1 MTEIKICGL
10 NQQQDIHAVNKL
22 FPEFIGFVFAPSQR
36 QISFER
42 AKKLHSLLSPSIKTV
57 GVFVEPSNK
66 DVLAL
71 YSMGIIQVAQL
82 HGTVSYEQIKFL
94 QKKGLEIIQ
103 VKRSNQSTNNS
114 PAEYIMFDSPKPGSG
129 KKADLNKLT
138 RPQRPFVI
146 AGGLN
151 ASNVTQVIEKFHPD
165 IVDVSSGVE
174 TNGKKDPQKI
184 KEFIRSVRNA
194 K

>member
-1 MTEIKICGL
+1 MTKIKICGL
-10 NQQQDIHAVNKL
+10 KRNQDIHTVNKL
-22 FPEFIGFVFAPSQR
+22 LPEFIGFVFAPSQR
-36 QISFER
+36 EISFEQ
-42 AKKLHSLLSPSIKTV
+42 AKKLHSLLSPLIKTV

-71 YSMGIIQVAQL
+71 YSMGVIQIAQL
-82 HGTVSYEQIKFL
+82 HGNIAHKQINFL
-94 QKKGLEIIQ
+94 QKNGLKTIHV
-103 VKRSNQSTNNS
+103 VKNARSAKNS
-114 PAEYIMFDSPKPGSG
+114 PAEYVMFDSPNPGSG
-129 KKADLNKLT
+129 KTADLDKIP
-138 RPQRPFVI
+138 RQQRPFVI

-151 ASNVTQVIEKFHPD
+151 SSNVTQVIEKFHPD
-165 IVDVSSGVE
+165 IVDVSSSIE